1 MRLYKANA
9 NSYKIALLC
18 REYRIS
24 KGYTQQYLADLINCS
39 KENICAF
46 EHGRNSNIIV
56 LLAYG
61 KIGMDIN
68 KLVGLI

>member
-1 MRLYKANA
+1 MRLYKTNT

-18 REYRIS
+18 REYRLS
-24 KGYTQQYLADLINCS
+24 LGYTQQHIANIVNCS

-46 EHGRNSNIIV
+46 EHGRNSNILI

-61 KIGMDIN
+61 KIGLDLN
-68 KLVGLI
+68 KLVGII